1 MPLPD
6 ASLTLSDFDP
16 EHEALASTRE
26 FGSPQLPNTYQ
37 HAQDEQDDPD
47 WDIHTSTLDKAFPDF
62 SQLSPSEDEM
72 DNMSDSNSD
81 ISLELGRG
89 VNKPARRLDDSR
101 SSIMSF
107 QNSVRSSSPAVRIDY
122 PTPQKAGPARST
134 ARRAVSE
141 NLRKDAQLRRANQA
155 QKEILASPQVSKNQ
169 RDHRRT
175 LSEMHAKVRD
185 DYDGSFLGD
194 ERPAPIDVKPRST
207 RFGNRNSSQEIAD
220 AVERAS
226 RDAYAKETRKSS
238 VAGTPRRVASGQTN
252 VNNMGDTVTR
262 NSFLLPDLPNISE
275 LVSGVY
281 EDGTPV
287 FSRNRVRSTR
297 FVSPNDATDVS
308 LTREHF
314 LSMLSQSPTT
324 RRLYKVAELEMYKS
338 DAEKRLEHFRE
349 ENAALKAGRSR
360 HPEKYA
366 FDADSKKVSKRSVS
380 ETQSKLEAE
389 NIALQNQLDIAD
401 RKSQVQEAAVKRL
414 NQDKESAISQLGVA
428 YLETRELKAE
438 NEALR
443 AENAELR
450 SQISRYAGRKSHE
463 QDVES
468 EASVTGSD
476 VDDSQGYTERSGDMS
491 RSTKDLTAKSSRSN
505 LKSRR
510 RDDSRARVSTQ
521 VEKEISRLEKER
533 AEEELFSINV
543 PTPKRPSASKS
554 AKSGTKTSKKQ
565 PNTSKQRIKR
575 VVVEDASEPL
585 EATEQSKTASADAI
599 DLTLLSVV
607 DESELSRLR
616 KSLEEERN
624 FRKQRRSSAP
634 REPPANETVNS
645 TRQSI
650 LKAPLPRKSSLREP
664 KVAIPRPASA
674 AGDITTRSIA
684 TSEGDNSLV
693 VPTADRPRRHSDH
706 SVASIASVAQHK
718 KRRNIED
725 MTSAF
730 ILPDITLGRAELAA
744 SNPSRLPESAQRA
757 LDGVAQH
764 NGKNCMVCKN
774 VLPHDGACNHEPVK
788 VPKPVPVS
796 ERMPKPSIYNEE
808 PTMRPSQSPAVAL
821 ANVLKALEDE
831 LAHLKMQ
838 LASYQ
843 SAFNKLDASLGKKQR
858 KALMEKIE
866 LILREIDMK
875 SDQIYS
881 LFDVLES
888 HRNVKEM
895 TEQEMEMTLESIGID
910 ANVTGGDITGT
921 SKSSHPIDL
930 DDDLPWEGIE
940 STAEITGRT

>member
-308 LTREHF
+308 LPREHF
-314 LSMLSQSPTT
+314 PLDAVPIPDDEKALFVSL
-324 RRLYKVAELEMYKS
+324 RLLQDKVAELEMYKS

-389 NIALQNQLDIAD
+389 NIALQNRLDIAD

-521 VEKEISRLEKER
+521 ER

-788 VPKPVPVS
+788 VPKPSLQCALRNP
-796 ERMPKPSIYNEE
+796 
-808 PTMRPSQSPAVAL
+808 PAVAL